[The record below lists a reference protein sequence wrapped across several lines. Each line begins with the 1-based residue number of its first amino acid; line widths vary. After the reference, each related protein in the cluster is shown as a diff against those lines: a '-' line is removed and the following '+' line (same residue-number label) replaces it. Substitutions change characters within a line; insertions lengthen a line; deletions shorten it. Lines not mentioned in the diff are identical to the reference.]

1 VNFEAIAAIVSGVGV
16 VAAAVVGGVFALR
29 SANRANE
36 SSPYAELAK
45 RVVALEISDRES
57 TTKIKAQDAVI
68 AQLRVEVDTA
78 KTDLRTVTT
87 HAVVVQDWIDNG
99 ATPPAPTV
107 PEAVAALL
115 RSVRTAAAHR
125 HDEA

>member
-57 TTKIKAQDAVI
+57 SALI
-68 AQLRVEVDTA
+68 AALRVEVDRA

-107 PEAVAALL
+107 PEAVADLL
-115 RSVRTAAAHR
+115 RAVRTAAAHR
-125 HDEA
+125 GD